1 VGSCYSPAVLH
12 AVTLTTGRV
21 LVLAVLALVAAVWL
35 RRRLARVDPQQLMA
49 QRLQRDGED
58 LYKRWVQNAFLVVTG
73 NCDFAHLP
81 RAEAIRMLSAWWEVH
96 GPAEHRR
103 SLAGLADAGRPDN
116 AWDLLRFMLLA
127 RIGVAAGYIDDLAA
141 WAQIRPIATRLQR
154 AYIDWPSMAQ
164 AYLLARRQAR
174 GLAADGTQDDPSTEA
189 IRDNVAHLH
198 GTRWREMP
206 YRLRLGDRDG

>member
-1 VGSCYSPAVLH
+1 MLH
-12 AVTLTTGRV
+12 AVMLSTRRV
-21 LVLAVLALVAAVWL
+21 LVLAVAALLALWWL
-35 RRRLARVDPQQLMA
+35 RRKLSRVDPQRLMT
-49 QRLQRDGED
+49 QRLQRDGGD
-58 LYKRWVQNAFLVVTG
+58 LYKRWVQNTFLVVTG

-116 AWDLLRFMLLA
+116 AWDLVRFVLLA
-127 RIGVAAGYIDDLAA
+127 RIGVAAGYLDDISA
-141 WAQIRPIATRLQR
+141 WAEIRPIAIRLQR
-154 AYIDWPSMAQ
+154 AYPDWSAMAQ
-164 AYLLARRQAR
+164 AYLMARRQAR
-174 GLAADGTQDDPSTEA
+174 GLAADGTEDDASTAA

-206 YRLRLGDRDG
+206 YRLRLGDVDG

>member
-1 VGSCYSPAVLH
+1 MLIA
-12 AVTLTTGRV
+12 LTTGRA
-21 LVLAVLALVAAVWL
+21 LLLAIAVLLALLWL
-35 RRRLARVDPQQLMA
+35 RRRLARVDPHELMT
-49 QRLQRDGED
+49 QRLHRDGED

-96 GPAEHRR
+96 GPAEHARN
-103 SLAGLADAGRPDN
+103 LAGLADAGRPDN

-127 RIGVAAGYIDDLAA
+127 RIGVAAGYLDDLSA
-141 WAQIRPIATRLQR
+141 WAHIRPIALRLQR
-154 AYIDWPSMAQ
+154 AYPDWPSMAQ

-174 GLAADGTQDDPSTEA
+174 GLAADGTEDDPSTQA
-189 IRDNVAHLH
+189 IRDNIAHLH

-206 YRLRLGDRDG
+206 YRLRLEDGDA